1 MLKSLFELSYRSET
15 VTLLKKRLWLRC
27 FLVNLA
33 KFLRTQFF
41 YGTPLVAASGLGGGL
56 NWPFLEIESGLKK
69 KWSDF
74 SKKSNLTL

>member
-1 MLKSLFELSYRSET
+1 M
-15 VTLLKKRLWLRC
+15 
-27 FLVNLA
+27 NLA

-69 KWSDF
+69 KSSDF
-74 SKKSNLTL
+74 SKKKYLNFVKKVLCLCTCIG